1 MMLIDHILLNTT
13 HLLIMLFLITLI
25 TLIMDLRLKLKL
37 RFDSLFLLDAGLG
50 SLRGFGLP
58 NLAGAGVGAAAIGLG
73 RCSLLTWSFLGR
85 REAGRK
91 SALVGPAQLLLDLA
105 IASGGCLGIA
115 EARLLSN
122 DIPVN
127 LQEILSALSG
137 KVSYRERVVNE
148 RPLRFS
154 DDKGEMTWRLK
165 TGEKVKMQR
174 LEETKGKMIGR
185 ALGISGKWKQTYIR
199 LVLHVAEDG
208 QEEEGLLRRG
218 LGDVRGVLIFFRH
231 PETLI
236 SYVSR
241 WVLDVLL
248 TWRLRLDRRSIKS
261 VCW

>member
-13 HLLIMLFLITLI
+13 HLLIILFLIRLI
-25 TLIMDLRLKLKL
+25 RLIMDLRLRL

-58 NLAGAGVGAAAIGLG
+58 NLAGAGVGAATIGLG
-73 RCSLLTWSFLGR
+73 RCSLLTGSFLGK

-148 RPLRFS
+148 SPQDS
-154 DDKGEMTWRLK
+154 QMT
-165 TGEKVKMQR
+165 KVR
-174 LEETKGKMIGR
+174 
-185 ALGISGKWKQTYIR
+185 
-199 LVLHVAEDG
+199 
-208 QEEEGLLRRG
+208 
-218 LGDVRGVLIFFRH
+218 
-231 PETLI
+231 
-236 SYVSR
+236 
-241 WVLDVLL
+241 
-248 TWRLRLDRRSIKS
+248 
-261 VCW
+261 